1 MGSGKSSV
9 ARQLARLSGLPILDL
24 DVAIEARIG
33 TTIAHYFVTEGEESF
48 RMLETEILAESLQ
61 SAAILA
67 TGGGIV
73 KRDENRAVLGEAA
86 AKGVSVVYLRANPRT
101 LAARIRRQPGSRPLI
116 DGDGILSLEE
126 TVERV
131 KELLAERAHLYNEC
145 ASHVIDT
152 DERSTAQ
159 VAAEIIR
166 LTTKAV

>member
-9 ARQLARLSGLPILDL
+9 ARQLSRLLNLPILDL
-24 DVAIEARIG
+24 DAAIETRIG
-33 TTIAHYFVTEGEESF
+33 TTIAHYFATAGEESF
-48 RMLETEILAESLQ
+48 RLIETEVLIESLR

-73 KRDENRAVLGEAA
+73 KRDENRAILAEAS
-86 AKGVSVVYLRANPRT
+86 KQGVPVVYLQANPHT
-101 LAARIRRQPGSRPLI
+101 LAVRIRRQPGSRPLI
-116 DGDGILSLEE
+116 DGDGILNLEQ

-131 KELLAERAHLYNEC
+131 KELLAQRAHLYNES
-145 ASHVIDT
+145 ASHIVDT

-159 VAAEIIR
+159 VAAEIVR